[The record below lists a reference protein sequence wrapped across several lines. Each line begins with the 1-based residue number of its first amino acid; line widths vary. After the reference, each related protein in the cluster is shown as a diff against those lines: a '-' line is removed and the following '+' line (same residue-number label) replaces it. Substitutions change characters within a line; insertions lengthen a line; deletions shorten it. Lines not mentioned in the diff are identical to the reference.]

1 MLGFCFHCVL
11 CLISLFHTLGPKWG
25 VPIQQLEFG
34 DRRCSGGC
42 CTKPYS
48 VCGGFVFLILFAR
61 VALLSLP
68 YCSVVRY
75 PSLELGRWCILAP
88 KFSVHVAGV
97 AGELWWDV
105 VPLFHAR
112 RSCLGARAGVDP
124 FPARVQL
131 AQWLSVRGFLG
142 GPLCRAR
149 WGVAFGVCVGRPSLS
164 TWMVG

>member
-34 DRRCSGGC
+34 DRRCSSGC

-68 YCSVVRY
+68 YCSVARY
-75 PSLELGRWCILAP
+75 PSLELGKWCILA
-88 KFSVHVAGV
+88 V
-97 AGELWWDV
+97 
-105 VPLFHAR
+105 
-112 RSCLGARAGVDP
+112 
-124 FPARVQL
+124 
-131 AQWLSVRGFLG
+131 
-142 GPLCRAR
+142 
-149 WGVAFGVCVGRPSLS
+149 
-164 TWMVG
+164 